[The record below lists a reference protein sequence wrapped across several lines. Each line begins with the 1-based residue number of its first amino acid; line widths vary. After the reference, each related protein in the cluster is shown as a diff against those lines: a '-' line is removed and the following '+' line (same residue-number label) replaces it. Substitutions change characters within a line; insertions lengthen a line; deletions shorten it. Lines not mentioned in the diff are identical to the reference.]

1 MKRRR
6 RGQAITE
13 FALVIPIFFG
23 LVLLTFEAGRLIFT
37 WNCLMEGSREATRTA
52 ILPSTTSTAPVVNAA
67 LDLTTWTGVT
77 ATNIHVSKNGA
88 AVSGSFTKQRG
99 DAMSVSITFTYT
111 ILIAQ
116 SLGPNWRGIP
126 FTSLPI
132 TVQTRM
138 RAEG

>member
-1 MKRRR
+1 VTTRR

-23 LVLLTFEAGRLIFT
+23 LVLLTFEAGRLVFT
-37 WNCLMEGSREATRTA
+37 WNCLMEGSRDAARTA
-52 ILPSTTSTAPVVNAA
+52 ILPSTTSTTPVVNAA
-67 LDLTTWTGVT
+67 LGLTTWTGVT
-77 ATNIHVSKNGA
+77 ASNVQVSRNGTS
-88 AVSGSFTKQRG
+88 VSGSFTKQRG
-99 DAMSVSITFTYT
+99 DTMSVSITFTYT

-116 SLGPNWRGIP
+116 SLGPSWQGIP
-126 FTSLPI
+126 FTTLPI